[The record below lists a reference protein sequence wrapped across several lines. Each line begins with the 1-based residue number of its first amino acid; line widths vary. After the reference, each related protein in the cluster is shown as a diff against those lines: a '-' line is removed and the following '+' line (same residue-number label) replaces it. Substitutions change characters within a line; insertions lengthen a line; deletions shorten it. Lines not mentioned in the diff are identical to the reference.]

1 MSTGISF
8 CLKFN
13 SRQESILWLLQKE
26 RNIYLF
32 IKSYQRTLKSKNL
45 MWQTNS
51 CLQTVFLIRIAKYL
65 KDNKHNSLY
74 FVQKHTHVFVLGH
87 YLCLKA
93 HSFCQI
99 MSVDKY
105 SWIFS
110 CQIEAIV
117 YIHTYI
123 YINCLVMICYLW
135 ANIFQGL

>member
-1 MSTGISF
+1 MTDWSKHIIQDKEGF
-8 CLKFN
+8 CSCYRRREICICLSSHMREHSKTKILW
-13 SRQESILWLLQKE
+13 SRQIAVCKQ
-26 RNIYLF
+26 F
-32 IKSYQRTLKSKNL
+32 FT
-45 MWQTNS
+45 
-51 CLQTVFLIRIAKYL
+51 RIEKYL

-87 YLCLKA
+87 YLFLKA

-105 SWIFS
+105 LWIFS
-110 CQIEAIV
+110 CQIEVIV

-123 YINCLVMICYLW
+123 YILTVLWCVKTNYLW